1 MALAITNCLRQ
12 CLLSL
17 VLCMSLTPPPPHP
30 NPNPNRSGLLQLGP
44 KRKKWLATP
53 LKMAGPTLLFFSFWF
68 EHLISGPKITRTF
81 EKCPPVSNK
90 WKWNKYPRD
99 IVAFLL
105 LAESKYFQFGTGA
118 IGRGTVTL
126 SRNTLEWLRGGLA
139 NEHTHTHTHTH
150 KSKQKQ
156 GCIAL
161 ILRGELVQLVQ
172 SGFFL
177 VISCTIHGK
186 CIRNSCSVG
195 SILFMR

>member
-1 MALAITNCLRQ
+1 MY
-12 CLLSL
+12 
-17 VLCMSLTPPPPHP
+17 VLNPPPPHP
-30 NPNPNRSGLLQLGP
+30 NPNRSGILQLGP

-81 EKCPPVSNK
+81 EKCAPVSNK

-139 NEHTHTHTHTH
+139 NEHTHTHTQIKTKTGLYCTH
-150 KSKQKQ
+150 ST
-156 GCIAL
+156 
-161 ILRGELVQLVQ
+161 RGTSSISPVW
-172 SGFFL
+172 FF
-177 VISCTIHGK
+177 
-186 CIRNSCSVG
+186 
-195 SILFMR
+195 FW